1 MWSVTP
7 TVEQCARW
15 AEPNASI
22 TNTSAS
28 EASSDE
34 NGSRFFVS
42 SFLKLSALEKNNIVR
57 LSFLPTA
64 FLAFSPTT
72 SSSLAKTTSWPR
84 SSESLTA
91 TGASENFSSGP
102 FFGLPRCEQRIT
114 LPPSAISFLIV
125 GRAAVI
131 LLSFVDYAVLERYIE
146 VTTNKYFFTFYID
159 VINRYFVELHNIHS
173 FRVRRNL

>member
-42 SFLKLSALEKNNIVR
+42 SFLKRVFWRRTTSPSFISA
-57 LSFLPTA
+57 TA

-131 LLSFVDYAVLERYIE
+131 LLSFVITPSLSGTLKSQRTSTFLPFTLMSSTDTLLSCIIYIP
-146 VTTNKYFFTFYID
+146 
-159 VINRYFVELHNIHS
+159 FV
-173 FRVRRNL
+173 